1 MVKVVRAASACLLL
15 IGCFSVDPFN
25 DPPSIRPRCEFA
37 DGRQCSDDSVVHRG
51 EHVRLHMVVSDA
63 DDNEDK
69 STYRW
74 QAFACAVDDGTD
86 CLDAPY
92 DAQHYDEELPSGIDL
107 EIPVAL
113 PGDTR
118 SISVDFE
125 ARDDRGGIGAASMVF
140 RVGDAPG
147 AARRH
152 HRSMAQPP

>member
-1 MVKVVRAASACLLL
+1 MVKVVRVASACLLL

-25 DPPSIRPRCEFA
+25 DPPSIRPGCEFA
-37 DGRQCSDDSVVHRG
+37 DGRQCSSDRVVHPG
-51 EHVRLHMVVSDA
+51 EHVRLHMVVSDG

-74 QAFACAVDDGTD
+74 QAFACTVDDGTG

-92 DAQHYDEELPSGIDL
+92 DAQRYDEDLPSGIDL

-113 PGDTR
+113 PGDIR

-140 RVGDAPG
+140 RLADA
-147 AARRH
+147 ASVRRH
-152 HRSMAQPP
+152 RRGMAPSP